1 MSRDV
6 VSYAPDVGRK
16 FSSSG
21 CPLPFAGNT
30 FLGHLEQQGQGF
42 KTFDTILN
50 VYRVLPE
57 SRFFRKMAV
66 IPSSSY
72 HITLFVGVNEYDRR
86 SGPWPVGISRK
97 ESLESLSTSFLE
109 KLKLRQPGMSAPFD
123 FIVDSDAPLPGEN
136 DNLFI
141 PLKPASQETYNR
153 LQNLRDE
160 LSDITGIRRD
170 DHSYY
175 QYHITLGYLVATLD
189 KVELMEYR
197 AKNREWREMIAKAGK
212 ITIKKFYFCILQD
225 MYSFRSICAI

>member
-30 FLGHLEQQGQGF
+30 FLGHLDQQGQGF
-42 KTFDTILN
+42 ETFDTILN

-72 HITLFVGVNEYDRR
+72 HITLFVGVNEHDRR

-97 ESLESLSTSFLE
+97 ESLESLNTSFLE

>member
-42 KTFDTILN
+42 ETFDTILN

-97 ESLESLSTSFLE
+97 ESLERLSTSFLE

>member
-50 VYRVLPE
+50 VYRALPE
-57 SRFFRKMAV
+57 SRFFRKIAV

-141 PLKPASQETYNR
+141 PLKPASQETYKR

-160 LSDITGIRRD
+160 LSDITGIRRE

>member
-30 FLGHLEQQGQGF
+30 FLGHLDQQGQGF
-42 KTFDTILN
+42 ETFDTILN

>member
-42 KTFDTILN
+42 ETFDTILN

>member
-30 FLGHLEQQGQGF
+30 FLGHLEQQGEGF

-50 VYRVLPE
+50 VYRALPE
-57 SRFFRKMAV
+57 TSFFRKMTV
-66 IPSSSY
+66 LPSSSY
-72 HITLFVGVNEYDRR
+72 HITLFTGVNECDRH
-86 SGPWPVGISRK
+86 SGPWPTGMSR
-97 ESLESLSTSFLE
+97 EVALESLNTYFLE
-109 KLKLRQPGMSAPFD
+109 KLKLRQPEMSSPFE
-123 FIVDSDAPLPGEN
+123 FIVDSDALLPGEN

-141 PLKPASQETYNR
+141 PLKPASQDTYTR
-153 LQNLRDE
+153 LENLRDE
-160 LSDITGIRRD
+160 LSDITGIRRE
-170 DHSYY
+170 DHRYY

-189 KVELMEYR
+189 KVELTEYR
-197 AKNREWREMIAKAGK
+197 AKNREWREMIAKTGK

-225 MYSFRSICAI
+225 MYSFRSIYAI